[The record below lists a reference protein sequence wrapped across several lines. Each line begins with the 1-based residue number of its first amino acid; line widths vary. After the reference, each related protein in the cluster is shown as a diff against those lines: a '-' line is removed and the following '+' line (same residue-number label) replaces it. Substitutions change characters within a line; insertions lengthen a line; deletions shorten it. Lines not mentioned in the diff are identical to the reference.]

1 MANSNVG
8 GAWLLPGRDL
18 TFKLTQEGSAVRG
31 EFGNKALTYEVAGTV
46 DG

>member
-1 MANSNVG
+1 VAASR
-8 GAWLLPGRDL
+8 PGSD
-18 TFKLTQEGSAVRG
+18 FKLTQEGSAVRG